1 MASERMN
8 PQTAKGLDQ
17 PQPVLFATF
26 APLRFENDRDPAA
39 RPFLAAT
46 IADHCAQ
53 PPCHPQRLEH
63 ETAKTQS
70 AQRTQLNLSKS
81 KQRQVT
87 SARRPTQL
95 RATKHDPRIQSVLR
109 HALFATFAPLR
120 FINDRATFTMPPLAA
135 TTTPHCET
143 RPCHPQR
150 LVIETAKAQRAQR
163 TQFKSSELISALVT
177 NPRRTTQPIE
187 SDTAP
192 QSQPLL
198 PNALFATFAPSR
210 FNNDRATRTMP
221 PLEATTTPPIQPPVQ
236 NVLFATF
243 APLRFTSDRA
253 THTMPTLAVK
263 PADHHEVWLCQ
274 RQRLEIRT
282 AKAQR
287 AQERTPVF
295 PPDPFA
301 VHQEIA

>member
-87 SARRPTQL
+87 S
-95 RATKHDPRIQSVLR
+95 
-109 HALFATFAPLR
+109 
-120 FINDRATFTMPPLAA
+120 
-135 TTTPHCET
+135 
-143 RPCHPQR
+143 QR
-150 LVIETAKAQRAQR
+150 LRPQPRETD
-163 TQFKSSELISALVT
+163 E
-177 NPRRTTQPIE
+177 
-187 SDTAP
+187 AP
-192 QSQPLL
+192 QSHPVVQ
-198 PNALFATFAPSR
+198 NALFATFASLR
-210 FNNDRATRTMP
+210 LEIDRATRTRP